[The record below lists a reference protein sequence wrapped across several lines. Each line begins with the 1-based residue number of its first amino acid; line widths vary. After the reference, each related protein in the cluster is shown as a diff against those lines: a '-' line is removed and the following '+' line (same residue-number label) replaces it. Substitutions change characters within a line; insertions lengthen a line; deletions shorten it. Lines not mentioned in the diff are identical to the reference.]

1 MVEDVA
7 ILCGLG
13 LIYLAMLATI
23 IGLGRIF
30 AGEEHAPG
38 SDRPSSHRV

>member
-13 LIYLAMLATI
+13 LIYLAMFAMI
-23 IGLGRIF
+23 ISLWRIF
-30 AGEEHAPG
+30 AAEDKSG
-38 SDRPSSHRV
+38 DRPSSLRG

>member
-13 LIYLAMLATI
+13 LIYLTMLAMI
-23 IGLGRIF
+23 ITLGRF
-30 AGEEHAPG
+30 FVGEEHAPG
-38 SDRPSSHRV
+38 ERRSSHRA